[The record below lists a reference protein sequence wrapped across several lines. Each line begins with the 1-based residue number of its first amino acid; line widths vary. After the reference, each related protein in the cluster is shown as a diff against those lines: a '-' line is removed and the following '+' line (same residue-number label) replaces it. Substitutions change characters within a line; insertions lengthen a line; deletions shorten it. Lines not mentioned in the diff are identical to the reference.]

1 MFFQRVL
8 QFPAKESL
16 PYPVYVQKLGS
27 EFWNPGKSLVTLEVT
42 LTLRQ
47 VTRNIPGIL
56 LVDKTTLDWSI
67 TWPGTSFGGLSY
79 DVICEVAGMDEPPMS
94 RLVEWEKGRKR
105 GFQTLTKKL

>member
-1 MFFQRVL
+1 MIL
-8 QFPAKESL
+8 KSKYQFPAKESL

-56 LVDKTTLDWSI
+56 LHSRSYRFATRVATNDAIAAFRLAATAL
-67 TWPGTSFGGLSY
+67 PPTS
-79 DVICEVAGMDEPPMS
+79 VA
-94 RLVEWEKGRKR
+94 
-105 GFQTLTKKL
+105 

>member
-1 MFFQRVL
+1 MTNKSKYIYVL
-8 QFPAKESL
+8 ARLSGQFPAKESL

-56 LVDKTTLDWSI
+56 LVDKTTLEFATRVATNDAI
-67 TWPGTSFGGLSY
+67 AAFRLAATAPPPTS
-79 DVICEVAGMDEPPMS
+79 VAA
-94 RLVEWEKGRKR
+94 
-105 GFQTLTKKL
+105 T

>member
-1 MFFQRVL
+1 MFDKIEIHLCTCTIIRQ
-8 QFPAKESL
+8 SL

-56 LVDKTTLDWSI
+56 LVDKTTLDLQHSRSYRFATRVATNDAI
-67 TWPGTSFGGLSY
+67 AAFRLAATAPPPTS
-79 DVICEVAGMDEPPMS
+79 VAA
-94 RLVEWEKGRKR
+94 
-105 GFQTLTKKL
+105 T